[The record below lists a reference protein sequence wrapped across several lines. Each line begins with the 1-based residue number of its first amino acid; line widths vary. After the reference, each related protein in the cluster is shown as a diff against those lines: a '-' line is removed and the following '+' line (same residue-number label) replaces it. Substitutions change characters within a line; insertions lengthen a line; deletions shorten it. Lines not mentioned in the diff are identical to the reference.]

1 MGGCCCLLSC
11 NVHEQQL
18 VIPGPVGGSHNRLH
32 ASHSSPSLPPR
43 YASAAPPWQ
52 GRSRSAPV
60 PATSPPLAHSSIS
73 QRQLQVQRLA
83 CLLDAP
89 ALPPQGSSP
98 PQSQNAV
105 RLAPALLSRA
115 LAVTKPLLQV
125 GPSIAQHPHRHTA
138 ARPTHCRSVAQH
150 RHILTA
156 RSPISSADRSQPPVT
171 IAIAATAPAR
181 RTVAKHRTG
190 SRAAA
195 AGQQPH
201 STASRPHS
209 CLA

>member
-1 MGGCCCLLSC
+1 MLSC

-32 ASHSSPSLPPR
+32 ASHSSPSLPSR

-98 PQSQNAV
+98 PQSQNTI
-105 RLAPALLSRA
+105 RLAPARLSCA
-115 LAVTKPLLQV
+115 LAVTKPPSQV
-125 GPSIAQHPHRHTA
+125 GPRI
-138 ARPTHCRSVAQH
+138 C
-150 RHILTA
+150 
-156 RSPISSADRSQPPVT
+156 
-171 IAIAATAPAR
+171 TAPASQ
-181 RTVAKHRTG
+181 HR
-190 SRAAA
+190 
-195 AGQQPH
+195 
-201 STASRPHS
+201 STASALPQRRTASAHSHRTIADVTCRPLAASGHNPDCSDCARQAQASNPPTRCS
-209 CLA
+209 CRSAAA